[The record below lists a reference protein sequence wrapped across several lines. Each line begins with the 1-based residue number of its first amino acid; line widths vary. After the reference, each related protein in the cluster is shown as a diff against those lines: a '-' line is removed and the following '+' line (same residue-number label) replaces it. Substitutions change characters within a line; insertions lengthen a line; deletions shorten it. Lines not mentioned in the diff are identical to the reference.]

1 MNFEKIFNE
10 SRERRAKTFQTP
22 SGLDCAK
29 WLCNFLKDTNFKL
42 RVRGGGTSEY
52 DSVDLDQNLIQ
63 QYYDER
69 GEIDSVQICRGNQIY
84 YKIYFPSDIH
94 QGYDPI
100 EICRYNDNLK
110 LDNFKSYDENEFMQ
124 DIKDAIHDI
133 QHL

>member
-52 DSVDLDQNLIQ
+52 DSVDLDQNLVQ

-69 GEIDSVQICRGNQIY
+69 GEIDSVQICRENQIY

-94 QGYDPI
+94 QGFEPI
-100 EICRYNDNLK
+100 GIYRYNDNLK